1 MNLLYIKFKT
11 KNNLSLKKC
20 LLILNLLFIKFKI
33 YPKSIS
39 SQSKVCKNVFTVLK
53 SPHVFKTAQDQF
65 GFILHFNRK
74 QILTFKY
81 KKLILLLKYL
91 NMNILSDV
99 SFTLKMVRTK
109 NIQYFEPF
117 IWTNKSSVKSL
128 NLIGEILFKT

>member
-1 MNLLYIKFKT
+1 MNLLSIKFKA

-33 YPKSIS
+33 YPKLII

-65 GFILHFNRK
+65 GFILYFNKK

-81 KKLILLLKYL
+81 KKLILLLKHL
-91 NMNILSDV
+91 SMNILSDV
-99 SFTLKMVRTK
+99 SFTLKMVKTK
-109 NIQYFEPF
+109 NIQHFESF
-117 IWTNKSSVKSL
+117 ICPNKSSVNSL
-128 NLIGEILFKT
+128 NLIGEILFKI